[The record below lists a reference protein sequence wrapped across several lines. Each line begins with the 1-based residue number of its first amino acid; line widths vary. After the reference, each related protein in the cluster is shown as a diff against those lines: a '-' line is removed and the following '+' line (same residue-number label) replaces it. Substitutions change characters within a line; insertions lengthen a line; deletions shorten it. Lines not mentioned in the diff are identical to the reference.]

1 MSTEASDGSL
11 MIDCNDLDT
20 MVGFWSSLLD
30 LEIAATYPSYVFLKR
45 VCEGGRGL
53 AFQRVPEP
61 RRDKNRIHLDLS
73 EVEPQVFIAHAIDL
87 GATRVEDHELSG
99 FHWTVLA
106 DPEGNL
112 FCVNKA
118 H

>member
-1 MSTEASDGSL
+1 MSTEASVGSI
-11 MIDCNDLDT
+11 MIDCNDIDT
-20 MVGFWSSLLD
+20 MVQFWSNVLG
-30 LEIAATYPSYVFLKR
+30 LEVKATYPSYVFMSR
-45 VCEGGRGL
+45 VCEGGPAL
-53 AFQRVPEP
+53 ALQQVAEP
-61 RRDKNRIHLDLS
+61 RREKNRIHLDLS
-73 EVEPQVFIAHAIDL
+73 AVEPEAFIGRALEL

-112 FCVNKA
+112 FCVSQA